1 MPDEADAWCD
11 AEMDRMGLGVAI
23 DEGRI
28 TAEDAIRALEAHM
41 EAKMPESIR
50 KAMWLRKARIAS
62 HAYAAAKGWPAG
74 GPYLPAGEISA
85 VHGMRRRGT
94 PVLTL
99 VAFANAPKSEQMCDI
114 VFSTAAGTGSD
125 VVQMDESDISEDL
138 ALFIAAKAHASP
150 ETGVLVVPGGEWDLD
165 GAGREVAHRSRTM
178 DS

>member
-1 MPDEADAWCD
+1 MPTRQRRAGPRAAPTCRP
-11 AEMDRMGLGVAI
+11 ARSAPS
-23 DEGRI
+23 
-28 TAEDAIRALEAHM
+28 TACA
-41 EAKMPESIR
+41 
-50 KAMWLRKARIAS
+50 
-62 HAYAAAKGWPAG
+62 AG
-74 GPYLPAGEISA
+74 G
-85 VHGMRRRGT
+85 H